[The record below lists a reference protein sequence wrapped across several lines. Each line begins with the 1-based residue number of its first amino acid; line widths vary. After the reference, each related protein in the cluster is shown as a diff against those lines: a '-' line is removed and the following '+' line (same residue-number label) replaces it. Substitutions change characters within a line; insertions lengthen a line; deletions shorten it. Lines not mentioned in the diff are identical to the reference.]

1 MFTILCIA
9 LAALPWRVVV
19 KTPGGSYELHFTS
32 PVLVVGEY
40 LYDRARAAV
49 NEWTT
54 RREEKS
60 PCPVT
65 TEGRPA

>member
-1 MFTILCIA
+1 MISMLLIA

-49 NEWTT
+49 SEWTN

-60 PCPVT
+60 PCQAT